1 MAASKSFKVSFTL
14 DEQDANYFRNL
25 FRTARKHVELENQPH
40 IIKDVQELIE
50 RVKGTKRVPHFVIEA
65 TETLQDLV
73 ELLEDKDYAV
83 PRTVALEA
91 LGALGYFADPQ
102 DVIPDHIPA
111 LGFLDDAIMMKFVE
125 EEFKHELRGYRKFRK
140 FRQGAEQRPW
150 TKVASERLPKRL
162 EEYRKS
168 VRLQIKQWKEADAAR
183 AKKAAAAGRKSGW

>member
-1 MAASKSFKVSFTL
+1 MASKSFKVSFTL

-25 FRTARKHVELENQPH
+25 FRTARKHVSTENTLR
-40 IIKDVQELIE
+40 IIKEVRELIA
-50 RVKGTKRVPHFVIEA
+50 RVHQTKRVPHFVTEA
-65 TETLQDLV
+65 TQT
-73 ELLEDKDYAV
+73 LEDLMEMLEDEDYNLPKQVAV
-83 PRTVALEA
+83 EA

-125 EEFKHELRGYRKFRK
+125 EEFKHELWGYRKFRT

-150 TKVASERLPKRL
+150 TKVASDRLPKRL

-168 VRLQIKQWKEADAAR
+168 VRLQIKNKKEAEAAKQQ
-183 AKKAAAAGRKSGW
+183 KKQAEGRRSGW